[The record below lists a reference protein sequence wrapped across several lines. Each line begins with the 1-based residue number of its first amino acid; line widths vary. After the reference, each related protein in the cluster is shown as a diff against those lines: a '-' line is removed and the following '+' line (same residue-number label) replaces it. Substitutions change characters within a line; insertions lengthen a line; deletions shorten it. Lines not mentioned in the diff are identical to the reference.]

1 MSIISPTEGPWQNY
15 LKKSRC
21 PFLIIEQEF
30 YIQRGPM
37 VPIPHRHHGPS
48 EPANTPYLTSAASV
62 ISFLM
67 MEQAQAGHGHGNSIF
82 IARFDDIVVAD
93 RAAGLGD
100 IVDAAAMSRSM
111 LSPKGKKASLPR
123 ATP

>member
-1 MSIISPTEGPWQNY
+1 
-15 LKKSRC
+15 
-21 PFLIIEQEF
+21 
-30 YIQRGPM
+30 M

-123 ATP
+123 LRREAEQSRPSFLPA